1 MFFISSSVDE
11 HLGFFY
17 ALAVEN
23 SAAIH
28 NSRGACIFFE
38 LFFLD
43 LCSDCSI
50 MIILI
55 LVF

>member
-11 HLGFFY
+11 HLGCFY

-43 LCSDCSI
+43 LCSGVGFAQS
-50 MIILI
+50 
-55 LVF
+55 